1 MYFYLTTT
9 SLIDRRCR
17 YKEGLVSLDLIYI
30 ENLYPYTTRQL
41 CPTQLYLE
49 AINTIYSFEATDNSV
64 ASKTA
69 ITLSYKL
76 I

>member
-17 YKEGLVSLDLIYI
+17 YKEELVSLDLIYI